1 LVNSSKFVV
10 GFWDFPFLL
19 EVSTWQVVVGG
30 LGLSGADL
38 EGLFIYLFIYVKQV

>member
-1 LVNSSKFVV
+1 M

-30 LGLSGADL
+30 LGLSGADREGFFFMLSRFDLVLCL
-38 EGLFIYLFIYVKQV
+38 EF